1 MRSRWTAL
9 LAVLFLAVL
18 TPRSSDA
25 QAGPPQ
31 TQQRTTGN
39 KGGLKQNYPNPFNPE
54 TTIPFTVGDF
64 PACTDQS
71 RRYLVSLRVKNA
83 LAQTVALPVLQ
94 GGSNDV
100 AGGQRLNRLSL
111 PCGEYRA
118 YWDGK
123 YLNTRQEVAS
133 GVYVAE
139 LEVDGYR
146 QSKKMLVTK

>member
-25 QAGPPQ
+25 QSGPPQ
-31 TQQRTTGN
+31 TQKRTTGS
-39 KGGLKQNYPNPFNPE
+39 KGGLKQNFPNPFNPE
-54 TTIPFTVGDF
+54 TTIPFTVGDY
-64 PACTDQS
+64 PTCSNPSQ
-71 RRYLVSLRVKNA
+71 RYQVSLRIYNTLVQ
-83 LAQTVALPVLQ
+83 LVAMPVLQ

-111 PCGEYRA
+111 ACGEYRA

-123 YLNTRQEVAS
+123 YLNTRREVAS
-133 GVYVAE
+133 GVYLYE

-146 QSKKMLVTK
+146 MSKKMLVAK

>member
-18 TPRSSDA
+18 APRNSDA

-39 KGGLKQNYPNPFNPE
+39 KGGLQQNFPNPFNPE
-54 TTIPFTVGDF
+54 TVIPFTVGDF
-64 PACTDQS
+64 PTCSNTSQ
-71 RRYLVSLRVKNA
+71 RYQVSLRILNA
-83 LAQTVALPVLQ
+83 LAQRVAIPVLQ
-94 GGSNDV
+94 GGANDV

-123 YLNTRQEVAS
+123 YLGTSREVAS
-133 GVYVAE
+133 GVYVYE
-139 LEVDGYR
+139 LEVDGFR
-146 QSKKMLVTK
+146 MSKKMLVTK